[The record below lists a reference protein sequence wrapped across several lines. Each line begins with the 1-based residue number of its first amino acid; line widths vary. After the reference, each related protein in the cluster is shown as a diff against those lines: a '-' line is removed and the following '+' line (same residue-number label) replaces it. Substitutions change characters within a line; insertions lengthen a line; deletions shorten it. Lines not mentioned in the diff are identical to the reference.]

1 MPYTVL
7 RTTLAD
13 RQVRGLRGARAA
25 AFHRFEVALA
35 REGCAALAYRLTGAD
50 PLPRL
55 CVRHLRGRDRV
66 VVAFDHEEAWVL
78 LVGPHD
84 AEDAAR
90 DVYLALYELAGT
102 PAPAQPR
109 TKPPCCDDAGHPPA
123 LDEVVVDRLV
133 AQARLL
139 RR

>member
-1 MPYTVL
+1 MPYAVF

-25 AFHRFEVALA
+25 AFQRFEVELA
-35 REGCAALAYRLTGAD
+35 HQGCAALGYRLTGAD
-50 PLPRL
+50 PLPQL
-55 CVRHLRGRDRV
+55 CVKHLRGRDRV
-66 VVAFDHEEAWVL
+66 VVAFTEDEAWVL

-90 DVYLALYELAGT
+90 DVYLALYELAGL
-102 PAPAQPR
+102 APPEQPR
-109 TKPPCCDDAGHPPA
+109 TKPPCCDDTGRSPIV
-123 LDEVVVDRLV
+123 DEDAIEDLIVRS
-133 AQARLL
+133 RML

>member
-1 MPYTVL
+1 MPYAVL

-25 AFHRFEVALA
+25 AFERFELALA
-35 REGCAALAYRLTGAD
+35 HQGCAALGYRLTGTD

-55 CVRHLRGRDRV
+55 CVKHLRGLDRV
-66 VVAFDHEEAWVL
+66 VVAFTEDEAWVL

-84 AEDAAR
+84 AEDAVR
-90 DVYLALYELAGT
+90 DIYLALYELAGVV
-102 PAPAQPR
+102 PPEQPR
-109 TKPPCCDDAGHPPA
+109 TKPPCCDDVGAPPV
-123 LDEVVVDRLV
+123 LDERAVEDLIERVRM
-133 AQARLL
+133 L